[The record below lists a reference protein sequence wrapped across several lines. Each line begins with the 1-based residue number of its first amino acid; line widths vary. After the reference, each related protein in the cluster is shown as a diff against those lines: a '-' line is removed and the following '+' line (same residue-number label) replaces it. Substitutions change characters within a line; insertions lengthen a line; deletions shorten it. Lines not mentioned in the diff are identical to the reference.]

1 MLQLHYKL
9 INLNLSLVSQMFK
22 PLRKLFYGVTK
33 HAQAFNYDLPLIR
46 QQSYKHIRGKK
57 K

>member
-33 HAQAFNYDLPLIR
+33 KKKNAQAFNYDLRLI
-46 QQSYKHIRGKK
+46 
-57 K
+57 